1 MKYVKQD
8 LLAVDRGVI
17 AHGCNYV
24 GVMGAGVA
32 KMVRDKY
39 PQAFKAYAMW
49 LADFGSDRKNALGQ
63 MHYIPIN
70 ENLWIANCITQG
82 LASYDGQLATPRAI
96 QDSLGA
102 AFGLAVQTELP
113 LYMPKIGAGLG
124 GLNWEQDVEPI
135 IANLS
140 NMFPEV
146 HTYICVWP

>member
-1 MKYVKQD
+1 MQYIKQD
-8 LLAVDRGVI
+8 LLAVERGII

-39 PQAFKAYAMW
+39 PQAFKAYALW
-49 LADFGSDRKNALGQ
+49 LVNEFKDRKDALGN
-63 MHYIPIN
+63 MHYVPIN

-82 LASYDGQLATPRAI
+82 LAGYDGQLATPRAI
-96 QDSLGA
+96 FDSLGL
-102 AFGLAVQTELP
+102 AFGLAVETKLP

-135 IANLS
+135 VADLG

-146 HTYICVWP
+146 DTYICIWP